1 MATNTDPRGGA
12 EKTEYS
18 CAVVLPHLYVQN
30 ANAVSSPMTWGFPAM
45 SAFAGFA
52 HALERKLRADG
63 KDVYLHGVAVVC
75 HKAEPLLVDGPSYAP
90 RGFRLTRNPPS
101 HELQSLK
108 DGPKGSFATPAI
120 VEEGRM
126 HLTISIVLTVSGPDA
141 PRQENDEA
149 QAFASNQLTLALG
162 MRIAGGSVVPPGIA
176 LRKPRSARAFV
187 WNSGSKEVVQKKL
200 TRMLMPGFALIGR
213 AVVLAERLAEMREA
227 KPDATAL
234 DALLDLCALHIDP
247 APEPNKDGKYSWNAK
262 RRRPGFLVPIP
273 LGFAAIS
280 ETYPPGSVKNARDS
294 AVPFRFVES
303 VLSLG
308 EWRSPHRI
316 NDLEDMLWRYRSA
329 PDSGTYLISNS
340 QAE

>member
-1 MATNTDPRGGA
+1 MATNPD
-12 EKTEYS
+12 YS

-90 RGFRLTRNPPS
+90 RGFRLTRNPLDQTGNTS
-101 HELQSLK
+101 
-108 DGPKGSFATPAI
+108 AI

-149 QAFASNQLTLALG
+149 HAFAANLLTLALS
-162 MRIAGGSVVPPGIA
+162 MRIAGGSVVPPGIG

-187 WNSGSKEVVQKKL
+187 WNSGSKEAVQKKL

-247 APEPNKDGKYSWNAK
+247 APEPNKDGKYNWTAK
-262 RRRPGFLVPIP
+262 RRKQTGFLVPIP

>member
-1 MATNTDPRGGA
+1 MATSP
-12 EKTEYS
+12 EYS

-52 HALERKLRADG
+52 HALERKLRAEG
-63 KDVYLHGVAVVC
+63 KDVHLHGVAVVC

-90 RGFRLTRNPPS
+90 RSFRLTRNPPS
-101 HELQSLK
+101 FDLEPLK
-108 DGPKGSFATPAI
+108 DGPKGSFKTPAI

-149 QAFASNQLTLALG
+149 HAFAANLMTLALG

-176 LRKPRSARAFV
+176 LRKPRSARAFI
-187 WNSGSKEVVQKKL
+187 WNSGSKEAVQKKL
-200 TRMLMPGFALIGR
+200 MRMLMPGFALIGR
-213 AVVLAERLAEMREA
+213 AVVLAEHLSDLRETNA
-227 KPDATAL
+227 DATAL
-234 DALLDLCALHIDP
+234 DALLDLCALHIGP
-247 APEPNKDGKYSWNAK
+247 AAEPNKDGKFSWTAK
-262 RRRPGFLVPIP
+262 RRKPGFLVPIP

-280 ETYPPGSVKNARDS
+280 ETYPPGTVKNARDS
-294 AVPFRFVES
+294 TIPFRFVES

-316 NDLEDMLWRYRSA
+316 TDLEDMLWRYHA
-329 PDSGTYLISNS
+329 QPESGTYLITNS
-340 QAE
+340 QAQ

>member
-1 MATNTDPRGGA
+1 MATNPD
-12 EKTEYS
+12 YS

-126 HLTISIVLTVSGPDA
+126 HLTLSIVLTVSGPDA

-149 QAFASNQLTLALG
+149 QAFASNLLTLSLG
-162 MRIAGGSVVPPGIA
+162 MRIAGGSVVPPGIGV
-176 LRKPRSARAFV
+176 RKPRSARAFV
-187 WNSGSKEVVQKKL
+187 WGSKEAVQKKL
-200 TRMLMPGFALIGR
+200 MRMLMPGFALIGR

-316 NDLEDMLWRYRSA
+316 DDLEDMLWRYRSA

>member
-1 MATNTDPRGGA
+1 MATNPD
-12 EKTEYS
+12 YS

-90 RGFRLTRNPPS
+90 RGFRLTRNPLDQTGNTS
-101 HELQSLK
+101 
-108 DGPKGSFATPAI
+108 AI

-149 QAFASNQLTLALG
+149 HAFAANLLTLALG
-162 MRIAGGSVVPPGIA
+162 MRIAGGSVVPPGIGV
-176 LRKPRSARAFV
+176 RKPRSARAFV
-187 WNSGSKEVVQKKL
+187 WGSKEAVQKKL
-200 TRMLMPGFALIGR
+200 MRMLMPGFALIGR

-280 ETYPPGSVKNARDS
+280 ETYLPGAVKNARDS

>member
-1 MATNTDPRGGA
+1 MATNRD
-12 EKTEYS
+12 YS

-75 HKAEPLLVDGPSYAP
+75 HKAEPLLAEGPSYAP
-90 RGFRLTRNPPS
+90 RSFRLTRNPLDQTGNTS
-101 HELQSLK
+101 
-108 DGPKGSFATPAI
+108 AI

-126 HLTISIVLTVSGPDA
+126 HLTLSIVLTVSGPDA

-149 QAFASNQLTLALG
+149 QTFASNLLTLALG
-162 MRIAGGSVVPPGIA
+162 MRIAGGSVVPPGIGP
-176 LRKPRSARAFV
+176 RKPRSARAFI
-187 WNSGSKEVVQKKL
+187 WNSGSKEAVQRKL
-200 TRMLMPGFALIGR
+200 TRTLMPGFALIGR
-213 AVVLAERLAEMREA
+213 ASVLATHLAEMREA
-227 KPDATAL
+227 KPNANAL

-247 APEPNKDGKYSWNAK
+247 APEPNKDGKYTWTSN
-262 RRRPGFLVPIP
+262 RRKKNGFLVPIP
-273 LGFAAIS
+273 MGFAAIS
-280 ETYPPGSVKNARDS
+280 ETYPPGTVKNVRDNI
-294 AVPFRFVES
+294 VPFRFVES

-316 NDLEDMLWRYRSA
+316 TDLEDMLWRYYA
-329 PDSGTYLISNS
+329 QPESGTYLIKNA

>member
-1 MATNTDPRGGA
+1 MATNSIQ
-12 EKTEYS
+12 EYS

-63 KDVYLHGVAVVC
+63 KDVLLHGVAVVC
-75 HKAEPLLVDGPSYAP
+75 HKAEPLLADGPSYAP
-90 RGFRLTRNPPS
+90 RGFRLTRNP
-101 HELQSLK
+101 LDQS
-108 DGPKGSFATPAI
+108 GNTSAI

-126 HLTISIVLTVSGPDA
+126 HLTVSIVLTVFGPDA
-141 PRQENDEA
+141 PRQENDDA
-149 QAFASNQLTLALG
+149 QAFAAHLLTLALG

-176 LRKPRSARAFV
+176 LRKPRSARAFI
-187 WNSGSKEVVQKKL
+187 WNSGSKEAVQKKL

-213 AVVLAERLAEMREA
+213 ANLLAEHLSDLRETKA
-227 KPDATAL
+227 DATAL
-234 DALLDLCALHIDP
+234 DALLDLCALHIAP
-247 APEPNKDGKYSWNAK
+247 AAESNKDGKFSWTAK
-262 RRRPGFLVPIP
+262 RRKKSGFLVPIP

-280 ETYPPGSVKNARDS
+280 ETYPPGAVKNARDS
-294 AVPFRFVES
+294 TVPFRFVES

-316 NDLEDMLWRYRSA
+316 TDLEDMLWRYHA
-329 PDSGTYLISNS
+329 QPESGTYLITNS

>member
-1 MATNTDPRGGA
+1 MATSR
-12 EKTEYS
+12 EYS

-90 RGFRLTRNPPS
+90 RGFRLTRNPLDHTGNTS
-101 HELQSLK
+101 
-108 DGPKGSFATPAI
+108 AI

-149 QAFASNQLTLALG
+149 QAFAANLLTLALG
-162 MRIAGGSVVPPGIA
+162 MRIAGGSVVPPGIGV
-176 LRKPRSARAFV
+176 RKPRSARAFV
-187 WNSGSKEVVQKKL
+187 WGAKEAVQKKL
-200 TRMLMPGFALIGR
+200 MRMLMPGFALIGR
-213 AVVLAERLAEMREA
+213 AVVLAKRLAEMREA

-247 APEPNKDGKYSWNAK
+247 AKEPNKDGKYSWTAK
-262 RRRPGFLVPIP
+262 RRKPGFLVPIP
-273 LGFAAIS
+273 IGFAAIS
-280 ETYPPGSVKNARDS
+280 ETYPRGAVKNARDS
-294 AVPFRFVES
+294 TVAFRFVES

-308 EWRSPHRI
+308 EWRAPHRI